1 MRVLFDTNVV
11 LDVMLDREPYS
22 RVAAQLTSLVD
33 SGSLEGFVCAT
44 TVTTIHYLATR
55 AGGGKSAESHV
66 RTLLE
71 IFQVAPV
78 DREVIEDAVG
88 LGFDD
93 VEDAVL
99 HEAAVMAGAAAIVTR
114 NGTDFKRATL
124 AVFDPPELLAA
135 VLAAG
140 A

>member
-1 MRVLFDTNVV
+1 
-11 LDVMLDREPYS
+11 
-22 RVAAQLTSLVD
+22 
-33 SGSLEGFVCAT
+33 
-44 TVTTIHYLATR
+44 
-55 AGGGKSAESHV
+55 
-66 RTLLE
+66 
-71 IFQVAPV
+71 V